1 MGFLDE
7 MASKAVSGL
16 GGGSN
21 PVASTILEMINN
33 QPGGL
38 SGLVQRF
45 HEKGLGELVNSW
57 ISTGQNLPASS
68 EQIQHVLGNEQVQQ
82 FAAKAGISPD
92 LASSKLAELL
102 PMIVDKLTPNGQI
115 PQQGSAL
122 QSGMDLLESFKKTGT
137 SG

>member
-16 GGGSN
+16 SGSSN

-45 HEKGLGELVNSW
+45 RDKGLGELVNSW
-57 ISTGQNLPASS
+57 VSTGPNLPTSS
-68 EQIQHVLGNEQVQQ
+68 DQIQHALGNEQVQQ

-102 PMIVDKLTPNGQI
+102 PLIVDKLTPDGQI
-115 PQQGSAL
+115 PQQSSL
-122 QSGMDLLESFKKTGT
+122 LRSGMDFLKSLGKTGT
-137 SG
+137 TG